1 MRASLAFIRV
11 FSALQPPFDRYCYL
25 RLVRLEQEGDA
36 CQPAR
41 PKKTKRRRRRI
52 VIGSG
57 DRYLTLSALHNFCGV
72 ERGPSESF
80 RRERGGQF
88 RVSQRRGEG
97 GMECNDD
104 EPIMNGARSSDFEN
118 CLCLLMR

>member
-1 MRASLAFIRV
+1 MRACASLAFIRV

-25 RLVRLEQEGDA
+25 RLVRLEQEAGRV
-36 CQPAR
+36 PTR
-41 PKKTKRRRRRI
+41 PKKTKKRRI

-72 ERGPSESF
+72 ERGPAESF
-80 RRERGGQF
+80 RRERGGNF
-88 RVSQRRGEG
+88 VSVRGEG
-97 GMECNDD
+97 GMECNVD